1 MVLKSVSKHNKKVT
15 PRKDEVSAKRKD
27 GNRAGLRSNSKKTLT
42 DIDNQPKIWQ
52 YAIPVDEWFVAKVQT
67 TLNHDPILKLKTKL
81 NDVELDLFRKSPFG
95 YFLDMPVFKVQTQV
109 LHFLLLRL
117 LNQPNANELWFNI
130 GGVRLKFGIDEFA
143 LVTGLKCHGDI
154 SKLRFRNT
162 SDGIF
167 DKYFKDLSCFNK
179 QALEDFFVT
188 RRWSSPEDGVKIAIL
203 YFLDVFLFSSQNVKR
218 VSIVNLNIIES
229 SECNEFPWGLDCFN
243 CGIDDLKDKLKGKSK
258 QYEEEGKTPFYRLAV
273 FIYALQCWFYEC
285 CPVAVNNLAILENG
299 DAIPRILR
307 WKVDDNPGVA
317 ELEKPFF
324 SLSGKQMKLRKITP
338 SGKDKKKE
346 VSENL
351 SDSEDDKAEYQGG
364 EASSSALPKK
374 RLHLD
379 HFEKELQTV
388 VSSQNK
394 IVEDLN
400 CFKDYVTLQ
409 FTNLFKVL
417 DSIKKSSNVIEE
429 QTNLHNGASISDNGS
444 DDKEE
449 DILFKVINRNI
460 VQPIV
465 EKKNNLAEDDTAVEN
480 KKEVEQQD
488 QTNLSQVDEAANEF
502 DKVSSDEVEP
512 EIVKAAE
519 CNIDKTMR
527 YR

>member
-1 MVLKSVSKHNKKVT
+1 M
-15 PRKDEVSAKRKD
+15 
-27 GNRAGLRSNSKKTLT
+27 TLY
-42 DIDNQPKIWQ
+42 IWQ

-81 NDVELDLFRKSPFG
+81 NDVELDLFRKNPFG

-154 SKLRFRNT
+154 SKLR
-162 SDGIF
+162 
-167 DKYFKDLSCFNK
+167 
-179 QALEDFFVT
+179 
-188 RRWSSPEDGVKIAIL
+188 RWSSPEDGVKIAIL

-229 SECNEFPWGLDCFN
+229 SECNEFPWGLDCSN

-258 QYEEEGKTPFYRLAV
+258 QFEEEEGKIPFYWLAV

-307 WKVDDNPGVA
+307 WKVDNNPGVA

-338 SGKDKKKE
+338 SVEEMNKLDLSHFFIKGKDKKKE
-346 VSENL
+346 MSENL

-364 EASSSALPKK
+364 KASSSALPKK
-374 RLHLD
+374 RSHLD

-394 IVEDLN
+394 IVEDLS
-400 CFKDYVTLQ
+400 CFKNYVTLQ

-429 QTNLHNGASISDNGS
+429 QTNFHNGASISDNGS

-449 DILFKVINRNI
+449 DISFKV
-460 VQPIV
+460 
-465 EKKNNLAEDDTAVEN
+465 K
-480 KKEVEQQD
+480 
-488 QTNLSQVDEAANEF
+488 
-502 DKVSSDEVEP
+502 
-512 EIVKAAE
+512 
-519 CNIDKTMR
+519 
-527 YR
+527 